1 MRSTIT
7 WSDRSAA
14 GSTGSRASPAATSPI
29 PSGVAFTTRSA
40 AGTSA
45 AVPTRPRLPASWAA
59 RAAGSGDR
67 LTTATSAAPAPPR
80 ARATARP
87 APPAPTTTHR
97 RPATSTPWSRRRS
110 SRNPAPSVLS
120 PTSRSP
126 CRNTQFTA
134 PRSAATAVR
143 SSTASWTA
151 PLWGIVTDR
160 PPMPSVRMAATTS
173 APRPSATSNAV
184 YTQSRPAAAK
194 AAFMIVGESEWRTG
208 LPTTAAR
215 CVAPEITPGSP
226 SALAGLLAALLGRE
240 EFAFVVV
247 GEQARPVVLGD
258 VEDVPVPVA
267 LGRRE
272 RRLDAR
278 LAGRRDRGGRQADLV
293 ARVVRRVE
301 AGLALDHRR
310 HDQHLVRREAQRG
323 RPLVEPQLG
332 GHGLELV
339 DHPPDHDGFGVALLD
354 RVGLREQRALH
365 ERLAGGDDRRG
376 CRGIRHP

>member
-97 RPATSTPWSRRRS
+97 RPDTSTPRS
-110 SRNPAPSVLS
+110 SRRASRKPAPSVLS
-120 PTSRSP
+120 PTSSSP
-126 CRNTQFTA
+126 RRNTQFTA
-134 PRSAATAVR
+134 PSSAATVVR
-143 SSTASWTA
+143 SSTASQTA
-151 PLWGIVTDR
+151 ALWGIVTES
-160 PPMPSVRMAATTS
+160 PPIPSVRMAATAS
-173 APRPSATSNAV
+173 PPRPVAPSNAA
-184 YTQSRPAAAK
+184 YTQSRSAAAK
-194 AAFMIVGESEWRTG
+194 AAFRIVGESEWRTG

-215 CVAPEITPGSP
+215 RVVPVITPGAP
-226 SALAGLLAALLGRE
+226 SALAGILAPGLGRQE
-240 EFAFVVV
+240 VVVVV
-247 GEQARPVVLGD
+247 GEVAGPVVLGG
-258 VEDVPVPVA
+258 VEDVPAPVA

-272 RRLDAR
+272 RGLDAR
-278 LAGRRDRGGRQADLV
+278 PARRGDRCRRQA
-293 ARVVRRVE
+293 
-301 AGLALDHRR
+301 
-310 HDQHLVRREAQRG
+310 HLVPGVVAG
-323 RPLVEPQLG
+323 IDG
-332 GHGLELV
+332 DGL
-339 DHPPDHDGFGVALLD
+339 
-354 RVGLREQRALH
+354 LH
-365 ERLAGGDDRRG
+365 
-376 CRGIRHP
+376 

>member
-67 LTTATSAAPAPPR
+67 LTTALAAAPAPPR

-97 RPATSTPWSRRRS
+97 RPASSTPRSRRRA

-151 PLWGIVTDR
+151 
-160 PPMPSVRMAATTS
+160 
-173 APRPSATSNAV
+173 RPSATSNAV

-208 LPTTAAR
+208 VPTTAAR

-240 EFAFVVV
+240 ELAFVVV

-272 RRLDAR
+272 RRLDAP
-278 LAGRRDRGGRQADLV
+278 LAGRGDRGGRQADLV

-301 AGLALDHRR
+301 ADR
-310 HDQHLVRREAQRG
+310 
-323 RPLVEPQLG
+323 
-332 GHGLELV
+332 LV
-339 DHPPDHDGFGVALLD
+339 DVA
-354 RVGLREQRALH
+354 GE
-365 ERLAGGDDRRG
+365 LAGRVAAR
-376 CRGIRHP
+376 